1 MSELT
6 LPRVNKTWFILGDAL
21 LVLLA
26 AYICLGTAGPLT
38 AGLAW
43 VAVAAVGLGAWIGV
57 MPWLLEYRA
66 LTASS
71 ESDRLADT
79 VSQIKNLETIARQI
93 GNATAQWQ
101 TAQELSSNTTQ
112 AAKAVADQITEE
124 ALSFSEFI
132 QKASSTEKATLRLE
146 VDKLRRMEADWLQVT
161 VRMLDHVFALHQ
173 AAMRSGQRN
182 VIDQITQFQ
191 NACRDA
197 ARRVGLTPF
206 AAAPDAVFE
215 AQLHRLID
223 EKAEVPEGSRIE
235 DTIAPGFTLRGEIVR
250 QVLVKLKED
259 GGSGSVTEIIGGEAD
274 DNIEEIITGTP
285 QSAEAEDQQE
295 QENEEHEDREQ
306 PGTAPGQRDLI

>member
-1 MSELT
+1 MSEFT

-71 ESDRLADT
+71 ESNQLADT
-79 VSQIKNLETIARQI
+79 VSQIRNLETIARQI
-93 GNATAQWQ
+93 GHATAQWQ
-101 TAQELSSNTTQ
+101 TAQELSSKTTQ
-112 AAKAVADQITEE
+112 AAKAVADQITDE
-124 ALSFSEFI
+124 ARSFSEFI
-132 QKASSTEKATLRLE
+132 EKASSTEKATLRLE
-146 VDKLRRMEADWLQVT
+146 VEKLRRMETDWLQVT

-173 AAMRSGQRN
+173 AALRSGQRN

-206 AAAPDAVFE
+206 VAAPDAAFE
-215 AQLHRLID
+215 AQLHRLLD

-235 DTIAPGFTLRGEIVR
+235 ATIAPGFTLRGEIVR

-259 GGSGSVTEIIGGEAD
+259 GGPGPVTEIIGGESDD
-274 DNIEEIITGTP
+274 DNIEEIITGAP
-285 QSAEAEDQQE
+285 QSAGAEDQQA
-295 QENEEHEDREQ
+295 QEEMEQ
-306 PGTAPGQRDLI
+306 PEEPPGQRDLI